1 MSEIADFLINQG
13 VDKEFLESLYR
24 GEKFY
29 NQQKIAQILN
39 NRFICNDITRTHIKE
54 LFVKFE
60 ISVWSTSETRYAQS
74 INPISVS
81 FIEKRVKLLSDYG
94 FTIQTLE
101 NMYKNGMSK
110 AAIMREVN
118 RAAGKNILNKS
129 SMKNLWEHY
138 NLFVRDK
145 KSDNELRMQNVN
157 KSKEENLNYKKYTPK
172 LTAEKAII
180 LYKKGYSIKNIADKF
195 GTDNFTIESLIPN
208 SIKQE
213 RKTNKVKPTTL
224 KKQEEKIYGVGITK
238 QDAIEIYQT
247 KNLSLSKMYNQY
259 GISPSVLSKI
269 LKDEGI
275 VVKTQRNVSDLLEQL
290 SSLGVNRELIVQK
303 YHIENYTQNE
313 MIEWI
318 NSYLKE
324 NDPITNRTFE
334 KIVKILDIRKND
346 NIRIFNQGKKSRKEL
361 LDNLEKLKQA
371 GFDTRE
377 ELAKYYE
384 DNKNLTKQS
393 LAKQLNKNINEDFFT
408 IRWFGRHLD
417 PFLSEDR
424 LKGVSRV
431 EKEFQEMVSLVVPS
445 DVNAVFNDWKT
456 ISPYQLDILIPEL
469 NIAIEFNG
477 NYWHSDKFLMKNH
490 NMTSEEYHTMK
501 SLMCKEK
508 GINLL
513 FVWEYDWYENSDL
526 ILQELE
532 KVFQGKKAS
541 SILTKKIF

>member
-417 PFLSEDR
+417 PFLSEGR

>member
-417 PFLSEDR
+417 PFLSEGR

-532 KVFQGKKAS
+532 KVFQGKKPS
-541 SILTKKIF
+541 SILIKKTF

>member
-393 LAKQLNKNINEDFFT
+393 LAKQLNKNINEEFFT
-408 IRWFGRHLD
+408 IRWFERHLD

-532 KVFQGKKAS
+532 KVFQGKKPS
-541 SILTKKIF
+541 SILIKKTF

>member
-180 LYKKGYSIKNIADKF
+180 LYKKGNSIKTIANNF
-195 GTDNFTIESLIPN
+195 GTDSFTIKSLIPDYVIN
-208 SIKQE
+208 E
-213 RKTNKVKPTTL
+213 RKPKKDKAML
-224 KKQEEKIYGVGITK
+224 SKQEEKTYGVGITRK
-238 QDAIEIYQT
+238 EAIEIYQT

-334 KIVKILDIRKND
+334 KIVKILDIRKDD

-393 LAKQLNKNINEDFFT
+393 LAKQLNKNINEEFFT
-408 IRWFGRHLD
+408 IRWFERHLD

-431 EKEFQEMVSLVVPS
+431 EKEFQEMLSLVVPS
-445 DVNAVFNDWKT
+445 DADIVLNDWKT
-456 ISPYQLDILIPEL
+456 IAPYQLDILIPEL

-501 SLMCKEK
+501 TLMCKEK
-508 GINLL
+508 GVNLL

-532 KVFQGKKAS
+532 KVFQGKKPE
-541 SILTKKIF
+541 SILTKKIY